1 MDERAVITGPWTR
14 HTRRVAY
21 ENPWI
26 TIWHDEVTRPDGA
39 PGIYGV
45 VHFANLAVGVL
56 AIDDDD
62 RVLLVGQH
70 RYALDA
76 YSWEIPEGGVPV
88 GETPLEG
95 AQRELREETGI
106 DAAAWREL
114 MRSHLSNSVSDE
126 LAVIY
131 LATGLT
137 AGVAAP
143 DGTEALDIRWSP
155 FDEVLAMTLD
165 GRITDALTVLAVHR
179 AALDRAAVD
188 RAPLDRAPL
197 DRGPGAGRP

>member
-1 MDERAVITGPWTR
+1 MDDGPVSTGPWLR

-26 TIWHDEVTRPDGA
+26 TIWHDEVTRPDGR

-56 AIDDDD
+56 ALDDHD

-76 YSWEIPEGGVPV
+76 YSWEIPEGGVPI
-88 GETPLEG
+88 GETAVEG
-95 AQRELREETGI
+95 AVRELREETGI
-106 DAAAWREL
+106 EAATWREL
-114 MRSHLSNSVSDE
+114 ARSHLSNSVSDE
-126 LAVIY
+126 IGVLY
-131 LATGLT
+131 LATDLT
-137 AGVAAP
+137 AGEATP
-143 DGTEALDIRWSP
+143 DGTEALDVRWMP
-155 FDEVLAMTLD
+155 FDEVLEMTLD

-179 AALDRAAVD
+179 AALDRS
-188 RAPLDRAPL
+188 RRE
-197 DRGPGAGRP
+197 RGS